1 MKAHIQTQFPPKILF
16 YAIKPGSEKER
27 ALGRSLPGGRDSLG
41 GGSGWPAGRP
51 VGVAGRTGRLFPFF
65 GAVGKR
71 TARSGSHG
79 VLWAGRKKG
88 SAAIGENG
96 RGAAAGR
103 IESDDDASQPALAFR
118 RAAGRAGKRASGV
131 APEIGK
137 LGGVVNACRN
147 LISEEMPKGR
157 GFLLSPFCYEF

>member
-27 ALGRSLPGGRDSLG
+27 ALAGLCREEGIL
-41 GGSGWPAGRP
+41 WEEVPAGRLGA

-147 LISEEMPKGR
+147 
-157 GFLLSPFCYEF
+157 

>member
-79 VLWAGRKKG
+79 VLWAGRKKVRQLLG
-88 SAAIGENG
+88 KMGEAQLQVELKAMMTPHNQ
-96 RGAAAGR
+96 RWPFGALLG
-103 IESDDDASQPALAFR
+103 ELEKEHLALHR
-118 RAAGRAGKRASGV
+118 R
-131 APEIGK
+131 
-137 LGGVVNACRN
+137 
-147 LISEEMPKGR
+147 
-157 GFLLSPFCYEF
+157 